1 MRARLRLVHV
11 SDTHR
16 NVFEHAALGAGT
28 MPIGPI
34 PALLAATGYAG
45 PVMLE
50 VVSREPETDLVES
63 RRRLESLSW

>member
-1 MRARLRLVHV
+1 
-11 SDTHR
+11 
-16 NVFEHAALGAGT
+16 